1 MFVRKA
7 VFDEMGGFDEGF
19 FLYFEDADL
28 CKRLNDAGYMNY
40 YDPSFEI
47 VHQRGLSMES
57 SGVDISSIYRKSQ
70 VRYYRKHKS
79 RFSQFVLKNYLRITG
94 KI

>member
-19 FLYFEDADL
+19 FLYFEDADF

-47 VHQRGLSMES
+47 THQRGVSMRS
-57 SGVDISSIYRKSQ
+57 SGADISSIYRQSQ
-70 VRYYRKHKS
+70 VRYYGKHKS
-79 RFSQFVLKNYLRITG
+79 RFSQFVLKKYLRITG